1 MKAFRRAVDRFSFTH
16 PNFGIRNLMIYVV
29 IGNVLVYLVSRMDT
43 TGTFMYYLYF
53 NSALIL
59 KGQIWRLI
67 TFVFIPTTSSILWFA
82 VALYFYYFIG
92 STLEKY
98 WGTAK
103 FTVYYLCGVAFTMI
117 YAFVVGLFVPGY
129 LGVDAYYLNLSMFF
143 AFAMLFPD
151 TRVLLF
157 FFIPVKVKWLAI
169 IDAVYFVIGIVT
181 GVFPVNLLPVIA
193 VMNFLLFFAGDL
205 IDMIRVTKT
214 SNSKQ
219 AINFRKEAKKAK
231 REMKDAP
238 YRHKCSVCGRT
249 DAEYPDLEFRYCS
262 KCQGYHCFCIDH
274 INNHVHFTE

>member
-1 MKAFRRAVDRFSFTH
+1 
-16 PNFGIRNLMIYVV
+16 
-29 IGNVLVYLVSRMDT
+29 
-43 TGTFMYYLYF
+43 
-53 NSALIL
+53 
-59 KGQIWRLI
+59 
-67 TFVFIPTTSSILWFA
+67 VFIPTTSSILWFA

-143 AFAMLFPD
+143 AFAMLFPTPGCCCSSSSGEGQVARD
-151 TRVLLF
+151 NRRCVLRHRHRHGRLPGESAAGYRRHELPALLRRGSHRYDPGDKDVQF
-157 FFIPVKVKWLAI
+157 K
-169 IDAVYFVIGIVT
+169 T
-181 GVFPVNLLPVIA
+181 GNQLPQ
-193 VMNFLLFFAGDL
+193 GG
-205 IDMIRVTKT
+205 
-214 SNSKQ
+214 
-219 AINFRKEAKKAK
+219 KEAK